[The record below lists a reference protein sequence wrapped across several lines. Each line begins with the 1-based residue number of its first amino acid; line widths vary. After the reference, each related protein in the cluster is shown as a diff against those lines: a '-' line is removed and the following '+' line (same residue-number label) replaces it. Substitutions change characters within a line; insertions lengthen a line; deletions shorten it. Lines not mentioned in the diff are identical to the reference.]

1 LILSSAAHCRT
12 SPETIMS
19 KAEFLTARPAIAAP
33 ALGEPYLLTPG
44 PLTTSLAT
52 KQAMLRDW
60 GSWDADFNRITAE
73 IRQGLLAMAGVHD
86 DSYACVPLQ
95 GSGTFA
101 VEAALATAIARDGK
115 ALVLMNGAYGK
126 RATQIL
132 DYLGRDYIALDKGDY
147 LPPQPEEVAELL
159 ERHPD
164 VSDVFLV
171 HCETSSGILNPLR
184 EIADVVKARGKG
196 LIVDAMSSF
205 GAVPLTVDKIP
216 FDVMVSSA
224 NKCIEG
230 IPGFGFVIIR
240 RALLEQSKGRA
251 HSLSLDLLE
260 QWQYMERTGQWRF
273 TPPTHSVVAFRKAL
287 EQHAEEGGVGGRQAR
302 YTHNRDTLVAGM
314 RAMGFRTLLEGRWL
328 SPIITTFF
336 SPTHPNFQFK
346 RFYDELKARQFVIYP
361 GKLTIAESF
370 RIGCIG
376 QIDER
381 IVGQL
386 LRAIADTLAVMGVD
400 DCSPAN

>member
-1 LILSSAAHCRT
+1 
-12 SPETIMS
+12 MS
-19 KAEFLTARPAIAAP
+19 KAEFPLSHSALAAP
-33 ALGEPYLLTPG
+33 AQGEPYLLTPG

-60 GSWDADFNRITAE
+60 GSWDADFNRVTAE
-73 IRQGLLAMAGVHD
+73 IRQGLLHMAGVQD
-86 DSYACVPLQ
+86 DSHACIPLQ

-147 LPPQPEEVAELL
+147 LPPQPQEVADLL
-159 ERHPD
+159 DQHPGIT
-164 VSDVFLV
+164 DVFLV

-184 EIADVVKARGKG
+184 EIAEVVKARGKG

-205 GAVPLTVDKIP
+205 GAVPLTVDDIP

-240 RALLEQSKGRA
+240 RALLEQAQGRA

-260 QWQYMERTGQWRF
+260 QWRYMERTGQWRF

-287 EQHAEEGGVGGRQAR
+287 EQHVAEGGVAGRQAR

-314 RAMGFRTLLEGRWL
+314 RALGFQTLLEDRWL

-336 SPTHPNFQFK
+336 SPAHPNFEFK

-386 LRAIADTLAVMGVD
+386 LRAIADALAAMGVD
-400 DCSPAN
+400 DCRPAR